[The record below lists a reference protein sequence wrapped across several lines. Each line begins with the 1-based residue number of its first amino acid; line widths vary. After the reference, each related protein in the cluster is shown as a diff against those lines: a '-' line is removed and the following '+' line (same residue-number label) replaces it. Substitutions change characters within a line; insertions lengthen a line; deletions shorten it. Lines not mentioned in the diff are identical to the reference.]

1 MNILSVIFPKTK
13 KITSEAIAA
22 EIEKARKEH
31 DEAIAKRDA
40 ALAGL
45 SVMDDA
51 VHQKA
56 EVEREAYRRAADRA
70 AARIVDLEKAHSAA
84 IDAESEAAKIAAEAA
99 HQKRVEAARNSVE
112 VEGAELL
119 RAYDAA
125 SAKIAATL
133 ARLADID
140 KEAQACRVPSIDQT
154 HRKTPDQQASEQR
167 EMRPCWV
174 YTIRHAENW
183 GDKWT
188 HHDEEIVQQASLD
201 EHGQPIPGAR
211 PVANNA
217 LQSVTL
223 PRIEMREVVVS
234 RTQFRPGSYAPA
246 LSEVRLPL
254 AFAADGSG
262 WHWPRS

>member
-1 MNILSVIFPKTK
+1 MNFINKVFGK
-13 KITSEAIAA
+13 KIPNSAAIAA
-22 EIEKARKEH
+22 EIVKARKEH
-31 DEAIAKRDA
+31 DAAIAKRDA
-40 ALAGL
+40 ALTGL
-45 SVMDDA
+45 GLMDDA
-51 VHQKA
+51 IHQKA
-56 EVEREAYRRAADRA
+56 EVESEAYRRAADRA
-70 AARIVDLEKAHSAA
+70 AARIVELEKAHGDAIAA
-84 IDAESEAAKIAAEAA
+84 EAEAAKIAAEAA

-133 ARLADID
+133 IRLAEID

-154 HRKTPDQQASEQR
+154 HRKAPDRLAVEHR

-183 GDKWT
+183 DDKWT
-188 HHDEEIVQQASLD
+188 HHDEEIVQPASLD

-217 LQSVTL
+217 LQSVTP

-234 RTQFRPGSYAPA
+234 RTQFRPGRYAPA
-246 LSEVRLPL
+246 LSEVRLPP
-254 AFAADGSG
+254 AFADNSG